1 MKYSTL
7 YSTIENVILL
17 QCTSSCWLLW
27 SAPHSCTI
35 DIVVGVCQL
44 LHTPD
49 RVYHPPA
56 AFEAEAG
63 SGPSAC
69 PLMPKTLVL
78 YQKNIHFDIS
88 DIQWQYH
95 DNSTKSLFYLW
106 FTISW
111 WNIKD
116 VYLGPVTELI
126 CVSTVHSTDVK
137 PCIFDLDWAE
147 HQVWGRA
154 VMYLKSC
161 VSYMIV
167 WMTED

>member
-17 QCTSSCWLLW
+17 RRTSSCWLLR
-27 SAPHSCTI
+27 SAPRFCTI

-44 LHTPD
+44 HHTPD

-69 PLMPKTLVL
+69 PLPPKTLVL
-78 YQKNIHFDIS
+78 YKKTIHFDIS
-88 DIQWQYH
+88 GTQWQYH
-95 DNSTKSLFYLW
+95 DNSTKCLSCLWFW

-137 PCIFDLDWAE
+137 PCIFDLDRAE

-154 VMYLKSC
+154 VMYLKGC
-161 VSYMIV
+161 VS
-167 WMTED
+167 